1 MDPDGEQNKK
11 IKRQKQKTS
20 VLQRYVSNVSDVLS
34 ASGLRCTIQTNDGSD
49 RFILG
54 SRRYLLLNFRVFLVI
69 VYITYQILK

>member
-34 ASGLRCTIQTNDGSD
+34 ASGIRCTIQTNDGSD
-49 RFILG
+49 RFVLG